1 MANLAV
7 LRPHQWL
14 KNILVALPV
23 IALHRFNP
31 YQVIGVALAFMSFS
45 LAASAI
51 YLVNDVLDL
60 DYDRAHPTKC
70 HRPIAAGKFP
80 INHALFIA
88 AVLAI
93 GAFDVAVSLPV
104 GFMLTLA
111 GYLALAMVYSLYF
124 KHQLMADVIVLA
136 MLYGVRVVAGAL
148 ATGISLSHWLIG
160 FCFFLFLCLALVK
173 RVTENSGHMP
183 GRAYI
188 MPDLHTMTSLMI
200 ASGFTAVLTLA
211 LYINSPDV
219 MPLYRHPQYLWGICI
234 LLVYWLG
241 RTFLLTARGK
251 MHDDPVI
258 FVATDRVSLLTGA
271 LAAVIFLVAL

>member
-14 KNILVALPV
+14 KNILIALPA

-31 YQVIGVALAFMSFS
+31 YQFIGIALAFVSFS
-45 LAASAI
+45 LGASAI
-51 YLVNDVLDL
+51 YLINDVLDL
-60 DYDRAHPTKC
+60 DHDRAHPTKC

-80 INHALFIA
+80 INHALFVA
-88 AVLAI
+88 AILAI
-93 GAFDVAVSLPV
+93 GALDVAVSLPV

-111 GYLALAMVYSLYF
+111 GYLALAMAYSLYF

-136 MLYGVRVVAGAL
+136 MLYGARVIAGAQ
-148 ATGISLSHWLIG
+148 ATDIALSHWLIG

-173 RVTENSGHMP
+173 RVTQIEFPS
-183 GRAYI
+183 GRAYLSADSHI
-188 MPDLHTMTSLMI
+188 MISLMV

-241 RTFLLTARGK
+241 RAFLLTARGK

-258 FVATDRVSLLTGA
+258 FAATDRVSLLTGA
-271 LAAVIFLVAL
+271 LAAGVFLVAL